1 LAFSLK
7 KITKRFFIITNVV
20 AVVLFGLPG
29 LIPYADPRRWWWLNL
44 LGLIFPYLFFVV
56 LFFFLFW
63 LVVKPKYSVFS
74 LLILLICWKQVAVV
88 FRLNTQDFN
97 YKRNDT
103 VLRVLSW
110 NVRVFEGL
118 QKGDTASVKGGIAN
132 FIKTSE
138 ADVVCLQEFSQYD
151 SNGVKKN
158 HLQAVQEAGYPYYVF
173 LKDYE
178 KASVDYRSGVAIF
191 SKTPLFNGQRIAFT
205 SSPESIAY
213 ADVAKGA
220 DTFRIFTTHLQS
232 FRFSKA
238 DYRNMEWIKRRGD
251 ITNPANRNILA
262 KMKAAIQIRGLQAQQ
277 IRPLLD
283 TCPYPEIVCGDF
295 NDVPNSYAYWHIR
308 DDRRD
313 AFIEKGNG
321 VSRTFVSLAPMLR
334 IDYILCDNRFK
345 VEQFTTADNP
355 YSDHLPIIADV
366 RFERKSK

>member
-1 LAFSLK
+1 MAFSFR
-7 KITKRFFIITNVV
+7 KITKRFLLIANGV

-29 LIPYADPRRWWWLNL
+29 IILYANPQRWWWLNL
-44 LGLIFPYLFFVV
+44 IGLIFPYVFFIVV
-56 LFFFLFW
+56 FFFLFW
-63 LVVKPKYSVFS
+63 IVVKPKYSILS
-74 LLILLICWKQVAVV
+74 LLILLLCWRQVAVV
-88 FRLNTQDFN
+88 FRLNTVDFT
-97 YKRNDT
+97 YKRNSA

-118 QKGDTASVKGGIAN
+118 VKGDSISTKDGIAS
-132 FIKTSE
+132 FIQSAD
-138 ADVVCLQEFSQYD
+138 ADVLCLQEFSQYD

-158 HLQAVQEAGYPYYVF
+158 YLQAVQQAGYPYFVF

-191 SKTPLFNGQRIAFT
+191 SKTPLLNGQRIPFT
-205 SSPESIAY
+205 ASRESVVH
-213 ADVAKGA
+213 ADVVKGT
-220 DTFRIFTTHLQS
+220 DTIRIFTTHLQS
-232 FRFSKA
+232 FRFSSA
-238 DYRNMEWIKRRGD
+238 DYRNLEWIKRRGD
-251 ITNPANRNILA
+251 ITNPANKNILA

-308 DDRRD
+308 GARRD

-345 VEQFTTADNP
+345 VEQFTTANSRF
-355 YSDHLPIIADV
+355 SDHLPVIADLKL
-366 RFERKSK
+366 ERK